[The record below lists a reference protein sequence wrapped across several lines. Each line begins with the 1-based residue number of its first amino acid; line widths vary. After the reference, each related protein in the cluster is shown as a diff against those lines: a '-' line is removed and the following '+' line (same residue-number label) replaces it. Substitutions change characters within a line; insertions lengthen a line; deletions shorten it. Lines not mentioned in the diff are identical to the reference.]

1 MSISFAIDYSGDMD
15 TSNDMMSLSLS
26 GSTPSSM
33 NVTLSIQ
40 TDNWPTETSWE
51 LIDENG
57 NIIEQV
63 SYTASQGDSNFEYE
77 WELAYGC
84 YTFNVYDTYGDG
96 LEASIWGNYVDGFV
110 TLNDENND
118 ILWSGVAFGTGESVA
133 FEVMPGLNITEQNGD
148 LLSIFPN
155 PSNDFTNLNLQLSNS
170 VNIKYNLYNSLGQVV
185 KSKNEGTLNRGNHNI
200 KVDLNELVEGLYF
213 IELQIGN
220 SSELHPINVVK

>member
-1 MSISFAIDYSGDMD
+1 MLLYCGGTLQNASVQVQNYSLGSTVNNFNVLTMVNGSTVNTTPWSDSLDTYETAIIDLGDISNIPDNASISFAIDYSGDMD
-15 TSNDMMSLSLS
+15 TSNDMMSPSLS
-26 GSTPSSM
+26 GSNPSSM

-96 LEASIWGNYVDGFV
+96 LEASIWGNYGRWFC
-110 TLNDENND
+110 
-118 ILWSGVAFGTGESVA
+118 
-133 FEVMPGLNITEQNGD
+133 
-148 LLSIFPN
+148 
-155 PSNDFTNLNLQLSNS
+155 
-170 VNIKYNLYNSLGQVV
+170 NIK
-185 KSKNEGTLNRGNHNI
+185 
-200 KVDLNELVEGLYF
+200 
-213 IELQIGN
+213 
-220 SSELHPINVVK
+220 